1 MNQAF
6 TVGFD
11 AKRAFCNSSG
21 LGNYARN
28 HIRMMVSAL
37 SADRVVL
44 FTSQIID
51 LGFADEMK
59 RAGVRILLPKSKS
72 LFWRQFGMAK
82 AITESGVTVFHAL
95 SPELPFGL
103 RVPAVV
109 TVHDTIAFDVPAYH
123 SFWNGTAYRFK
134 TKHAI
139 KKASMVVSVSHFT
152 ARRLEK
158 MPVMQGKSA
167 VVLHPVF
174 ISQAIGVK
182 YPDKKHQP
190 YFLYIGNLEARKNLG
205 ALLEAFRL
213 ICKRIPHTL
222 VLAGKDAGM
231 RQSLEEF
238 VKNMD
243 LTGRV
248 LFTGKITEEEKLGW
262 LNACD
267 ALIYPSVLEGFGLP
281 VLEGL
286 HAQKPVITSRG
297 TSMEEAGGDCAVYVD
312 PNQPEALAAAMMNV
326 LENTGHRH
334 TEDCTVQLQQFSAG
348 QLSPSWIGL
357 YSLVANRN

>member
-28 HIRMMVSAL
+28 HIRMMASAL
-37 SADRVVL
+37 SADRLVL
-44 FTSQIID
+44 FTSNIINQD
-51 LGFADEMK
+51 FADEM
-59 RAGVRILLPKSKS
+59 RRVGVRIVSPKSNRI
-72 LFWRQFGMAK
+72 LWRQFGMAK
-82 AITESGVTVFHAL
+82 EIADSGVSVFHAL

-103 RVPAVV
+103 SVPAVV

-123 SFWNGTAYRFK
+123 SFWNGIGYRFK
-134 TKHAI
+134 TKHALEM
-139 KKASMVVSVSHFT
+139 ASMVVSVSHFT

-158 MPVMQGKSA
+158 MSVMHGKKT
-167 VVLHPVF
+167 VVLPPVF
-174 ISQAIGVK
+174 IPQSITK
-182 YPDKKHQP
+182 KFPDKKHQP

-205 ALLEAFRL
+205 TLLEAFRL

-222 VLAGKDAGM
+222 ILAGKDAGM
-231 RQSLEEF
+231 RKSLEEF

-243 LTGRV
+243 LTDRV
-248 LFTGKITEEEKLGW
+248 LFTGKITEEEKAGW
-262 LNACD
+262 LHSCD

-286 HAQKPVITSRG
+286 HAQKTVITSQG

-312 PNQPEALAAAMMNV
+312 ANQPEALAKAMMNA
-326 LENTGHRH
+326 LENSGNRH
-334 TEDCTVQLQQFSAG
+334 DSDCAIHLNAFSPER
-348 QLSPSWIGL
+348 LSASWIGL
-357 YSLVANRN
+357 YSLVANGN

>member
-6 TVGFD
+6 SVGFD

-37 SADRVVL
+37 SANRVVL
-44 FTSQIID
+44 FSPYIVD
-51 LGFADEMK
+51 LEFADEMK
-59 RAGVRILLPKSKS
+59 QAGVRILLPTSKT
-72 LFWRQFGMAK
+72 LLWRQFGMAK
-82 AITESGVTVFHAL
+82 TIKESGVSVFHAL
-95 SPELPFGL
+95 SPELPVGL
-103 RVPAVV
+103 SIPAIV

-123 SFWNGTAYRFK
+123 SFWNGMIYRFK
-134 TKHAI
+134 TKHALQN
-139 KKASMVVSVSHFT
+139 ASMVVSVSHFT
-152 ARRLEK
+152 ARRVEK
-158 MPVMQGKSA
+158 MSVMQGKNA

-174 ISQAIGVK
+174 MPQTIKSQL
-182 YPDKKHQP
+182 PDKKYQP

-243 LTGRV
+243 LKDRV
-248 LFTGKITEEEKLGW
+248 LFTGKITEAEKAGW

-286 HAQKPVITSRG
+286 HADKPVITSQG
-297 TSMEEAGGDCAVYVD
+297 TSMEEAGGDCAVYID
-312 PNQPEALAAAMMNV
+312 PNRPEALAAALMNI
-326 LENTGHRH
+326 LENTRQRH
-334 TEDCTVQLQQFSAG
+334 SHDCSIQLQKFSAER
-348 QLSPSWIGL
+348 LSPSWVGL